1 MNVRIWKADASAQL
15 GVVLPRERAKQAYG
29 KALVERYK
37 HLPDV
42 KRVVRHR
49 HLPAA
54 IYKTAKA
61 RHAVQDAD
69 KRKLSRRVAH
79 SAPGSVALKPE
90 RKKKIVGEVE

>member
-1 MNVRIWKADASAQL
+1 MNVRVWKADASAQL
-15 GVVLPRERAKQAYG
+15 GVTLPRERAKQAYG

-61 RHAVQDAD
+61 RRVVQDAD

-79 SAPGSVALKPE
+79 SAPGSVPLKPE